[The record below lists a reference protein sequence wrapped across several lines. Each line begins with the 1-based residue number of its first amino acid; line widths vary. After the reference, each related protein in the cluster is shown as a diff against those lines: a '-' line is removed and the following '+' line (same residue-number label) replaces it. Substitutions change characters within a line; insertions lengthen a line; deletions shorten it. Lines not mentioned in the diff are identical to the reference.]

1 MKKKNSK
8 MLKLK
13 NIVQRMK
20 RASSQLGKFENQ
32 NYLYSIYNTR
42 ISYNYINPS
51 RHDLENCFLP

>member
-42 ISYNYINPS
+42 ITYNYINPS
-51 RHDLENCFLP
+51 RHDFENCFLP

>member
-42 ISYNYINPS
+42 ISYNHINPS